1 MTSIMES
8 INSNC
13 SISVVI
19 VVILKPHIP
28 NLLANNILAIKRL
41 SLLVIQAT
49 ALQLRTTTTTIVMS
63 LVRRRMKGCLVKIN
77 IKTIKHP
84 KMSKKMKTQT

>member
-49 ALQLRTTTTTIVMS
+49 ALQLRTTTIVMS

>member
-1 MTSIMES
+1 MES

-49 ALQLRTTTTTIVMS
+49 ALQLRTTTIVMS